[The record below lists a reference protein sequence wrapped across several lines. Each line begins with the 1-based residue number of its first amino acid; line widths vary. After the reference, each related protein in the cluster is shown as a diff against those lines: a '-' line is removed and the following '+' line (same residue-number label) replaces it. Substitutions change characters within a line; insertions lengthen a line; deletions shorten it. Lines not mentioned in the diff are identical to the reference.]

1 MLEDPEVGH
10 MLYDQYGHI
19 GMVTE
24 VEYIAEIDIHII
36 ALEWYIEGEI
46 YREYY
51 RVGRNK
57 KGDELDFLRL
67 SYYREMRERYHLL
80 KQGAL

>member
-1 MLEDPEVGH
+1 MLEEPEVGH
-10 MLYDQYGHI
+10 MLYDDYGHI

-24 VEYIAEIDIHII
+24 VELIPHINIHLI

-46 YREYY
+46 YLEHY

-57 KGDELDFLRL
+57 KGDELDFMRL
-67 SYYREMRERYHLL
+67 SYYRELRERYMKLR
-80 KQGAL
+80 GEI